1 MNAQH
6 FVVCNADGGGGTMAE
21 IFARTS
27 DHSSNGD
34 LDPRRPGRPMTDAE
48 LLQHYIER
56 ERIIHTGQRTPG
68 HYRLTELGFIQE
80 RPVGLRNLLI
90 IVTTA
95 GRTAIDCRPAAYVGT
110 HPTLW
115 GLTPPASSET
125 PGHHGY
131 GP

>member
-1 MNAQH
+1 
-6 FVVCNADGGGGTMAE
+6 MAE

-27 DHSSNGD
+27 DDSSNGD
-34 LDPRRPGRPMTDAE
+34 LELRRRRGRPMTDAE

-56 ERIIHTGQRTPG
+56 ERIIHAGQRTPG
-68 HYRLTELGFIQE
+68 HYRLRELGFIQE
-80 RPVGLRNLLI
+80 YPVSLRNLLI
-90 IVTTA
+90 VVTAA

-115 GLTPPASSET
+115 GFAPPDSSEA
-125 PGHHGY
+125 PGHHHGH

>member
-6 FVVCNADGGGGTMAE
+6 FVVRNADCGGGTMAE

-27 DHSSNGD
+27 NHSSN
-34 LDPRRPGRPMTDAE
+34 PMTDAE

-56 ERIIHTGQRTPG
+56 ERIIHAGQRTPG
-68 HYRLTELGFIQE
+68 HYRLRELGFIQE
-80 RPVGLRNLLI
+80 YPVSLRNLLI
-90 IVTTA
+90 IATA
-95 GRTAIDCRPAAYVGT
+95 AGCTAIDSRPAEYVGM

-125 PGHHGY
+125 HAQ
-131 GP
+131 